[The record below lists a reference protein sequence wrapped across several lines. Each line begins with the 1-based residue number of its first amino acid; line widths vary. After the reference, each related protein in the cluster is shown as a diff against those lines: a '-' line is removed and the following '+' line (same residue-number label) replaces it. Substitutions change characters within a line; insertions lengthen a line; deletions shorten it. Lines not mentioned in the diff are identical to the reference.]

1 MQCRLCGS
9 ERLKLYYTQ
18 GNDAQFK
25 FYKCAEC
32 GLVNYDLSGGLDQ
45 QKYAD
50 VYPDPFD
57 ENNPININQTITFRF
72 IQAHLNFTGKV
83 LDIGCGN
90 GRLLHLFK
98 NAGWST
104 KGLELSPFLA
114 QSIKDTL
121 DIEVETANF
130 LEHHASDEGKY
141 DLVILRHVLEHLPD
155 PIVAMKKINAYLKPN
170 RYAVLEFP
178 NIEAL
183 DLKIK
188 RLLQRL
194 KLYQKKYKANFT
206 PGHCNEYCKHSFTYL
221 ASKTGFDLNVWET
234 YSYKPLS
241 NFIYNRLHIGSKA
254 RVILKKIEPA

>member
-1 MQCRLCGS
+1 M
-9 ERLKLYYTQ
+9 
-18 GNDAQFK
+18 
-25 FYKCAEC
+25 
-32 GLVNYDLSGGLDQ
+32 
-45 QKYAD
+45 
-50 VYPDPFD
+50 
-57 ENNPININQTITFRF
+57 
-72 IQAHLNFTGKV
+72 TGKV
-83 LDIGCGN
+83 LDIGCEN

-130 LEHHASDEGKY
+130 LEHHPADEGTY

-155 PIVAMKKINAYLKPN
+155 PIKAMTKIYAYLKPN
-170 RYAVLEFP
+170 GYAVLEFP

-194 KLYQKKYKANFT
+194 KLYQKNIKRISRRVTVMSIQNVHLPIWPQKPALN
-206 PGHCNEYCKHSFTYL
+206 
-221 ASKTGFDLNVWET
+221 SKSG
-234 YSYKPLS
+234 KPILIS
-241 NFIYNRLHIGSKA
+241 RC
-254 RVILKKIEPA
+254 VILFITT

>member
-1 MQCRLCGS
+1 M
-9 ERLKLYYTQ
+9 
-18 GNDAQFK
+18 
-25 FYKCAEC
+25 
-32 GLVNYDLSGGLDQ
+32 
-45 QKYAD
+45 
-50 VYPDPFD
+50 YPDPFD
-57 ENNPININQTITFRF
+57 DNNPININQSLTFRF
-72 IQAHLNFTGKV
+72 IQAHLNMTGKV
-83 LDIGCGN
+83 LDIGCEN

-130 LEHHASDEGKY
+130 LEHHPADEGTY

-155 PIVAMKKINAYLKPN
+155 PIKAMTKIYAYLKPN
-170 RYAVLEFP
+170 GYAVLEFP

-194 KLYQKKYKANFT
+194 KLYQKNIKRISRRVTVMSIQNVHLPIWPQKPALN
-206 PGHCNEYCKHSFTYL
+206 
-221 ASKTGFDLNVWET
+221 SKSG
-234 YSYKPLS
+234 KPILIS
-241 NFIYNRLHIGSKA
+241 RC
-254 RVILKKIEPA
+254 VILFITT